1 MIKASNFLVKFLH
14 RVIDLTDFLCR
25 NVERINWSDEL
36 VMSLRTQFRK
46 VLPSISVTEQ
56 EALDAGD
63 VWLEGSI
70 YRGKPDFNALRAV
83 PEATLSADEQAFMN
97 GPVKELMGMI
107 DDSVIQNSKHL
118 PENILDFLKKER
130 FFSLIIPK
138 SYGGLEFSPYANS
151 TIVGTIATKSSAV
164 AVTVMVP
171 NSLGP
176 GELLMHFGTEEQ
188 RAHYLP
194 RLANGTDI
202 PCFALT
208 SPEAGSD
215 AGGIPDQ
222 GIVTKGIY
230 NGQETLGLEVTWDK
244 RYITLAPIASV
255 LGLAFKVFDP
265 NGLLG
270 GKEELGITC
279 ALIPKSHPG
288 VELGNRHDPMG
299 IRFYNGT
306 TRGNKVFIPMEFIIG
321 GQKNIG
327 RGWQMLVSCLGA
339 GRGISLP
346 ALGVSTSQVALKSAS
361 EYAAVREQFG
371 LSIGQFEGIQE
382 KLADIAGKTYLQES
396 MRVLTTEGLGMGLKP
411 SVVTAIA
418 KYHMTEIGRDVLD
431 SAMDIL
437 AGKAIQNGPQNTLA
451 SGYVAQP
458 IAITVEGA
466 NILTRNLM
474 IFGQGV
480 MRCHPHLQ
488 EMVESIHSEDADADS
503 KFNKKFRQTV
513 GYGISNGLRAFGLGL
528 MPFMASSQSELP
540 EVRRYEKAVMQLSS
554 RLALFADFSLLVLG
568 GKLKQAEMLSARL
581 GDVMSYLYAAM
592 ASIKYYEQK
601 VAESERAQAAP
612 YFHYATRWALMS
624 AENALHKFL
633 DNFPASVPRKF
644 LRVATLQ
651 FNHRMP
657 KIDDNLIR
665 ELAGAAQHDTAFKSQ
680 ITKLI
685 KPISGDGHDIN
696 EQAYKAKMACLD
708 LLKVLKKSLRS
719 KQVKPGVRFVD
730 TLDNALAANVID
742 TEQYAKL
749 VDYNKKREKAI
760 RVDEFDFDLNLID
773 DTLEAHGDIQK
784 AS

>member
-1 MIKASNFLVKFLH
+1 
-14 RVIDLTDFLCR
+14 
-25 NVERINWSDEL
+25 
-36 VMSLRTQFRK
+36 MSLRTKLKK
-46 VLPSISVTEQ
+46 VLPSISITEQ

-70 YRGKPDFNALRAV
+70 YQGKPDFNALRAV
-83 PEATLSADEQAFMN
+83 PAAVLSADEQAFID
-97 GPVKELMGMI
+97 GPLQELLGMI
-107 DDSVIQNSKHL
+107 DDTEIQNGIHL
-118 PENILDFLKKER
+118 PEYILDFLKKER

-138 SYGGLEFSPYANS
+138 SFGGLEFSPYANS

-176 GELLMHFGTEEQ
+176 GELLLHFGTKEQ
-188 RAHYLP
+188 QAHYLP
-194 RLANGTDI
+194 RLANGRDI

-215 AGGIPDQ
+215 AGGIPDL
-222 GIVTKGIY
+222 GTVTKGMY
-230 NGQETLGLEVTWDK
+230 NGEEVLGLEITWDK
-244 RYITLAPIASV
+244 RYITLAPIATV
-255 LGLAFKVFDP
+255 LGLAFKVVDP

-270 GKEELGITC
+270 GKENLGITC
-279 ALIPKSHPG
+279 ALIPKEHPG

-306 TRGNKVFIPMEFIIG
+306 TRGNKVFVPMDFIIG

-346 ALGVSTSQVALKSAS
+346 ALGVSSSQVAFKGAS

-371 LSIGQFEGIQE
+371 LAIGQFEGIQE
-382 KLADIAGKTYLQES
+382 KLADIAGKTYLQEA

-431 SAMDIL
+431 SAMDIQ

-480 MRCHPHLQ
+480 MRCHPYLQ
-488 EMVESIHSEDADADS
+488 SMVESIHSEDKNAD
-503 KFNKKFRQTV
+503 KEFNSILRKTV
-513 GYGISNGLRAFGLGL
+513 GYSVANSLRAFRLGVL
-528 MPFMASSQSELP
+528 PFTAGANSPLP
-540 EVRRYEKAVMQLSS
+540 EVREYEKAAHKLSAK
-554 RLALFADFSLLVLG
+554 LAVYADFSLLVLG

-581 GDVMSYLYAAM
+581 GDVMSFLYAAM

-601 VAESERAQAAP
+601 VASSEREQAAP
-612 YFHYATRWALMS
+612 YFHYATRFALQS
-624 AENALHKFL
+624 AEQALHKFL
-633 DNFPASVPRKF
+633 DNFPASGTRKF
-644 LRVATLQ
+644 MRFITM
-651 FNHRMP
+651 NYSTKMP
-657 KIDDNLIR
+657 KISDDLIR
-665 ELAGAAQHDTAFKSQ
+665 ELATQAQLDTAFKKQ
-680 ITKLI
+680 ITHLV
-685 KPISGDGHDIN
+685 KPIEGDGHYIN
-696 EQAYKAKMACLD
+696 EQAYKAKMGCLD
-708 LLKVLKKSLRS
+708 LLAKVKKALRA
-719 KQVKPGVRFVD
+719 KTIKPGIRFALI
-730 TLDNALAANVID
+730 LDNALVANVI
-742 TEQYAKL
+742 TEEEYAKL
-749 VDYNKKREKAI
+749 IDYNKKRERAI
-760 RVDEFDFDLNLID
+760 RVDEFDFDMNLLDENAKPINP
-773 DTLEAHGDIQK
+773 LKSVVNQ
-784 AS
+784 

>member
-1 MIKASNFLVKFLH
+1 
-14 RVIDLTDFLCR
+14 
-25 NVERINWSDEL
+25 
-36 VMSLRTQFRK
+36 MSLRTQLKK

-70 YRGKPDFNALRAV
+70 YQGKPDFDALRAV
-83 PEATLSADEQAFMN
+83 PEAKLSADEQAFLD
-97 GPVKELMGMI
+97 GPVKELMAMI

-118 PENILDFLKKER
+118 PEHILEFLKKER

-138 SYGGLEFSPYANS
+138 SFGGLEFSPYANS

-176 GELLMHFGTEEQ
+176 GELLLHYGTEEQ
-188 RAHYLP
+188 QAHYLP
-194 RLANGTDI
+194 RLANGREI

-215 AGGIPDQ
+215 AGGIPDI
-222 GIVTKGIY
+222 GIVKKGQY
-230 NGQETLGLEVTWDK
+230 NGEEVIGLEVTWDK
-244 RYITLAPIASV
+244 RYITLAPIATV
-255 LGLAFKVFDP
+255 LGLAFKVEDP
-265 NGLLG
+265 DGLLG
-270 GKEELGITC
+270 GKEHLGITC

-306 TRGNKVFIPMEFIIG
+306 TRGNKVFIPMDFIIG

-346 ALGVSTSQVALKSAS
+346 ALGVSTAQVALKSAS

-382 KLADIAGKTYLQES
+382 KLADIAGKTYLQEA

-431 SAMDIL
+431 SAMDIQ

-480 MRCHPHLQ
+480 MRCHPYLQ
-488 EMVESIHSEDADADS
+488 SMVESIHSQEQDAD
-503 KFNKKFRQTV
+503 KTFNKILRKTV
-513 GYGISNGLRAFGLGL
+513 GYSIGNSLRAFRLGL
-528 MPFMASSQSELP
+528 LPFTAGSKSQLP
-540 EVRRYEKAVMQLSS
+540 EVQAYEKAAHQLSAK
-554 RLALFADFSLLVLG
+554 LAVYADFSLLVLG

-601 VAESERAQAAP
+601 VAVADRQAAAP
-612 YFHYATRWALMS
+612 YFHYATRWALQS

-633 DNFPASVPRKF
+633 DNFPASGTRKF
-644 LRVATLQ
+644 MRVITMHYT
-651 FNHRMP
+651 HRMP
-657 KIDDNLIR
+657 TISDDLVR
-665 ELAGAAQHDTAFKSQ
+665 ELAQAAQLDTAFKAQ
-680 ITKLI
+680 LTHLI
-685 KPISGDGHDIN
+685 KPTAGDGHDIN

-708 LLKVLKKSLRS
+708 LLAKVKKALRS
-719 KQVKPGVRFVD
+719 KQIKPGVRFAE
-730 TLDNALAANVID
+730 TLDNALTANLISS
-742 TEQYAKL
+742 EEYAQL
-749 VDYNKKREKAI
+749 IDYNRKREKAI
-760 RVDEFDFDLNLID
+760 RVDEFDFDMNLLD
-773 DTLEAHGDIQK
+773 DNAQPVEKVQQ

>member
-1 MIKASNFLVKFLH
+1 
-14 RVIDLTDFLCR
+14 
-25 NVERINWSDEL
+25 
-36 VMSLRTQFRK
+36 MSLRTKLKK
-46 VLPSISVTEQ
+46 VLPTISITEQ

-70 YRGKPDFNALRAV
+70 YQGKPDFDALRAV
-83 PEATLSADEQAFMN
+83 PAAVLSADEQAFID
-97 GPVKELMGMI
+97 GPLQELLGMI
-107 DDSVIQNSKHL
+107 DDTEIQNGIHL
-118 PENILDFLKKER
+118 PEYILDFLKKER

-138 SYGGLEFSPYANS
+138 SFGGLEFSPYANS

-176 GELLMHFGTEEQ
+176 GELLLHFGTKEQ
-188 RAHYLP
+188 QAHYLP
-194 RLANGTDI
+194 RLANGRDI

-215 AGGIPDQ
+215 AGGIPDL
-222 GIVTKGIY
+222 GTVTKGMY
-230 NGQETLGLEVTWDK
+230 NGEEVLGLEITWDK
-244 RYITLAPIASV
+244 RYITLAPIATV
-255 LGLAFKVFDP
+255 LGLAFKVVDP

-270 GKEELGITC
+270 GKENLGITC
-279 ALIPKSHPG
+279 ALIPKEHPG

-306 TRGNKVFIPMEFIIG
+306 TRGNKVFVPMDFIIG

-346 ALGVSTSQVALKSAS
+346 ALGVSSSQVAFKGAS

-371 LSIGQFEGIQE
+371 LAIGQFEGIQE
-382 KLADIAGKTYLQES
+382 KLADIAGKTYLQEA

-431 SAMDIL
+431 SAMDIQ

-480 MRCHPHLQ
+480 MRCHPYLQ
-488 EMVESIHSEDADADS
+488 SMVESIHSEDKNAD
-503 KFNKKFRQTV
+503 KEFNRILRKTV
-513 GYGISNGLRAFGLGL
+513 GYSVANSLRAFRLGVL
-528 MPFMASSQSELP
+528 PFTAGANSPLP
-540 EVRRYEKAVMQLSS
+540 EVREYEKAAHKLSAK
-554 RLALFADFSLLVLG
+554 LAVYADFSLLVLG

-581 GDVMSYLYAAM
+581 GDVMSFLYAAM

-601 VAESERAQAAP
+601 VASSEREQAAP
-612 YFHYATRWALMS
+612 YFHYATRFALQS
-624 AENALHKFL
+624 AEQALHKFL
-633 DNFPASVPRKF
+633 DNFPASGTRKF
-644 LRVATLQ
+644 MRFITM
-651 FNHRMP
+651 NYSTKMP
-657 KIDDNLIR
+657 KISDNLIR
-665 ELAGAAQHDTAFKSQ
+665 ELAEQAQLDTAFKKQ
-680 ITKLI
+680 ITHLV
-685 KPISGDGHDIN
+685 KPVKGDGHYIN
-696 EQAYKAKMACLD
+696 EQAYLAKMGCLE
-708 LLKVLKKSLRS
+708 LLAKVKKALRA
-719 KQVKPGVRFVD
+719 KTIKPGIRFAL
-730 TLDNALAANVID
+730 TLDNALVANVI
-742 TEQYAKL
+742 TEEEYAKL
-749 VDYNKKREKAI
+749 IDYNIKRERAI
-760 RVDEFDFDLNLID
+760 RVDEFDFDMNLLD
-773 DTLEAHGDIQK
+773 ENAQPVNPLKSVVNQ
-784 AS
+784 

>member
-1 MIKASNFLVKFLH
+1 
-14 RVIDLTDFLCR
+14 
-25 NVERINWSDEL
+25 
-36 VMSLRTQFRK
+36 MSLRTKLKK

-70 YRGKPDFNALRAV
+70 YQGKPDFSALRDV
-83 PEATLSADEQAFMN
+83 PAAKLTADEQAFLD
-97 GPVKELMGMI
+97 GPVQELLSMI
-107 DDSVIQNSKHL
+107 DDSVIQNGIHL
-118 PENILDFLKKER
+118 PNDILEFLKKER

-138 SYGGLEFSPYANS
+138 SFGGLEFSPYANS

-176 GELLMHFGTEEQ
+176 GELLLHFGTDEQ
-188 RAHYLP
+188 QAHYLP

-215 AGGIPDQ
+215 AGGIPDV
-222 GIVTKGIY
+222 GTVTKGMY
-230 NGQETLGLEVTWDK
+230 NGEELLGLEIIWDK
-244 RYITLAPIASV
+244 RYITLAPIATV
-255 LGLAFKVFDP
+255 LGLAFKVVDP
-265 NGLLG
+265 DGLLG
-270 GKEELGITC
+270 GKENLGITC
-279 ALIPKSHPG
+279 ALIPKEHPG

-306 TRGNKVFIPMEFIIG
+306 TRGNKVFVPMDFVIG

-346 ALGVSTSQVALKSAS
+346 ALGVSTAQVALKSAS

-382 KLADIAGKTYLQES
+382 KLADIAGKTYLQEA

-418 KYHMTEIGRDVLD
+418 KYHMTELGRDVLD
-431 SAMDIL
+431 SAMDIQ

-480 MRCHPHLQ
+480 MRCHPYLQ
-488 EMVESIHSEDADADS
+488 SMVESIHSDDKNADAE
-503 KFNKKFRQTV
+503 FNGILRKTI
-513 GYGISNGLRAFGLGL
+513 GYSTANRLRAFRLGVL
-528 MPFMASSQSELP
+528 PFTASANSALP
-540 EVRRYEKAVMQLSS
+540 EVRDYEKAVQKLSAK
-554 RLALFADFSLLVLG
+554 LAVYADFSLLVLG

-581 GDVMSYLYAAM
+581 GDVMSFLYAAM

-601 VAESERAQAAP
+601 VASSEREQAAP
-612 YFHYATRWALMS
+612 YFHYATRFALQS
-624 AENALHKFL
+624 AEEALHKFL
-633 DNFPASVPRKF
+633 DNFPASGTRKF
-644 LRVATLQ
+644 IRFITM
-651 FNHRMP
+651 NYSTKMP
-657 KIDDNLIR
+657 KISDDLIR
-665 ELAGAAQHDTAFKSQ
+665 ELAKQAQLDTAFKAQ
-680 ITKLI
+680 ITHLV
-685 KPISGDGHDIN
+685 KPIEGDGHHIN
-696 EQAYKAKMACLD
+696 EQAYKAKMASLE
-708 LLKVLKKSLRS
+708 LLAKVKKALRA
-719 KQVKPGVRFVD
+719 KTFKPGTRFSI
-730 TLDNALAANVID
+730 TLENALAAKVIND
-742 TEQYAKL
+742 AEFVQL
-749 VDYNKKREKAI
+749 SDYNKKREKAI
-760 RVDEFDFDLNLID
+760 RVDEFDFDMNILD
-773 DTLEAHGDIQK
+773 DNAQPVNPLKSVVNQ
-784 AS
+784 

>member
-1 MIKASNFLVKFLH
+1 
-14 RVIDLTDFLCR
+14 
-25 NVERINWSDEL
+25 
-36 VMSLRTQFRK
+36 MSLRTKLKK

-70 YRGKPDFNALRAV
+70 YRGKPDFSALRDV
-83 PEATLSADEQAFMN
+83 PAAKLTADEQAFLD
-97 GPVKELMGMI
+97 GPVQELLGMI
-107 DDSVIQNSKHL
+107 DDSVIQNGIHL
-118 PENILDFLKKER
+118 PNDILEFLKKER

-138 SYGGLEFSPYANS
+138 SFGGLEFSPYANS

-176 GELLMHFGTEEQ
+176 GELLLHFGTEEQ
-188 RAHYLP
+188 QAHYLP

-215 AGGIPDQ
+215 AGGIPDV
-222 GIVTKGIY
+222 GTVTKGMY
-230 NGQETLGLEVTWDK
+230 NGEEVLGLEITWDK
-244 RYITLAPIASV
+244 RYITLAPIATV
-255 LGLAFKVFDP
+255 LGLAFKVVDP
-265 NGLLG
+265 DGLLG
-270 GKEELGITC
+270 GKENLGITC
-279 ALIPKSHPG
+279 ALIPKEHPG

-306 TRGNKVFIPMEFIIG
+306 TRGNKVFVPMDFIIG

-346 ALGVSTSQVALKSAS
+346 ALGVSTAQVAFKSAS

-382 KLADIAGKTYLQES
+382 KLADIAGKTYLQEA

-418 KYHMTEIGRDVLD
+418 KYHMTELGRDVLD
-431 SAMDIL
+431 SAMDIQ

-480 MRCHPHLQ
+480 MRCHPYLQ
-488 EMVESIHSEDADADS
+488 SMVESIHSDDKNADAE
-503 KFNKKFRQTV
+503 FNGILRKTI
-513 GYGISNGLRAFGLGL
+513 GYSTANSLRAFRLGVL
-528 MPFMASSQSELP
+528 PFTAGANSALP
-540 EVRRYEKAVMQLSS
+540 EVRDYEKAVHKLSAK
-554 RLALFADFSLLVLG
+554 LAVYADFSLLVLG

-581 GDVMSYLYAAM
+581 GDVMSFLYAAM

-601 VAESERAQAAP
+601 VASSEREQAAP
-612 YFHYATRWALMS
+612 YFHYATRFALQS
-624 AENALHKFL
+624 AEEALHKFL
-633 DNFPASVPRKF
+633 DNFPASGTRKF
-644 LRVATLQ
+644 IRFITM
-651 FNHRMP
+651 NYSTKMP
-657 KIDDNLIR
+657 KISDDLIR
-665 ELAGAAQHDTAFKSQ
+665 ELAKQAQLDTAFKAQ
-680 ITKLI
+680 ITHLV
-685 KPISGDGHDIN
+685 KPIEGDGHHIN
-696 EQAYKAKMACLD
+696 EQAYKAKMASLE
-708 LLKVLKKSLRS
+708 LLAKVKKALRA
-719 KQVKPGVRFVD
+719 KTFKPGARVSIRLEKELSGKV
-730 TLDNALAANVID
+730 TNYTSV
-742 TEQYAKL
+742 
-749 VDYNKKREKAI
+749 VKRT
-760 RVDEFDFDLNLID
+760 D
-773 DTLEAHGDIQK
+773 
-784 AS
+784 S

>member
-1 MIKASNFLVKFLH
+1 
-14 RVIDLTDFLCR
+14 
-25 NVERINWSDEL
+25 
-36 VMSLRTQFRK
+36 MSLRTKLKK
-46 VLPSISVTEQ
+46 VLPSISITEQ

-70 YRGKPDFNALRAV
+70 YQGKPDFSALRDV
-83 PEATLSADEQAFMN
+83 PAATLTADEQAFLD
-97 GPVKELMGMI
+97 GPVQELLGMI
-107 DDSVIQNSKHL
+107 DDSVIQNGIHL
-118 PENILDFLKKER
+118 PNDILEFLKKER

-138 SYGGLEFSPYANS
+138 SFGGLEFSPYANS

-176 GELLMHFGTEEQ
+176 GELLLHFGTQEQ
-188 RAHYLP
+188 QAHYLP

-215 AGGIPDQ
+215 AGGIPDV
-222 GIVTKGIY
+222 GKVTKGMH
-230 NGQETLGLEVTWDK
+230 NGEEVLGLEITWDK
-244 RYITLAPIASV
+244 RYITLAPIATV
-255 LGLAFKVFDP
+255 LGLAIKVVVPD
-265 NGLLG
+265 GVLG
-270 GKEELGITC
+270 GKEHLGITC
-279 ALIPKSHPG
+279 ALIPKEHPG

-306 TRGNKVFIPMEFIIG
+306 TRGNKVFVPMDFVIG

-346 ALGVSTSQVALKSAS
+346 ALGVSTAQVALKSAS

-382 KLADIAGKTYLQES
+382 KLADIAGKTYLQEA

-418 KYHMTEIGRDVLD
+418 KYHMTELGRDVLD
-431 SAMDIL
+431 SAMDIQ

-480 MRCHPHLQ
+480 MRCHPYLQ
-488 EMVESIHSEDADADS
+488 SMVESIHSDDKGADAE
-503 KFNKKFRQTV
+503 FNGILRKTI
-513 GYGISNGLRAFGLGL
+513 GYSTANSLRAFRLGVL
-528 MPFMASSQSELP
+528 PFTAGASSALP
-540 EVRRYEKAVMQLSS
+540 EVRDYEKAVHKLSAK
-554 RLALFADFSLLVLG
+554 LAVYADFSLLVLG

-581 GDVMSYLYAAM
+581 GDVMSFLYAAM

-601 VAESERAQAAP
+601 VASSEREQAAP
-612 YFHYATRWALMS
+612 YFHYATRFALQS
-624 AENALHKFL
+624 AEEALHKFL
-633 DNFPASVPRKF
+633 DNFPASGTRKF
-644 LRVATLQ
+644 IRFVTM
-651 FNHRMP
+651 NYSTKMP
-657 KIDDNLIR
+657 KISDDLIR
-665 ELAGAAQHDTAFKSQ
+665 ELAEQAQLDTAFKAQ
-680 ITKLI
+680 ITHLV
-685 KPISGDGHDIN
+685 KPIEGDGHHIN
-696 EQAYKAKMACLD
+696 EQAYKAKIASLAE
-708 LLKVLKKSLRS
+708 LAKVKKALRARTI
-719 KQVKPGVRFVD
+719 KPGARFSI
-730 TLDNALAANVID
+730 TLENALAANVITD
-742 TEQYAKL
+742 AEFAQL
-749 VDYNKKREKAI
+749 IDYNKKREKAI
-760 RVDEFDFDLNLID
+760 RVDEFDFDMNILD
-773 DTLEAHGDIQK
+773 DNAQPVNPLKSVVNQ
-784 AS
+784 